1 MSCPHVAS
9 MSMSRAKQGAER
21 KRRGK
26 AVPVLGAAGL
36 SLTLASGAS
45 AATEAPVADVVT
57 HNAGVSHEITLSEEE
72 ISDVSL
78 ATLDVF
84 DKENAG
90 AFRPGVIRLAMGAGC
105 AGCAGCGGCGCWTG
119 TITRPRCSGT
129 MPIRRLV
136 RTGRRT
142 RTFIKSHNGRNPP
155 ELRLPISGG
164 HPGRSRRRRG

>member
-1 MSCPHVAS
+1 MSRPPVAS

-45 AATEAPVADVVT
+45 AATEAPVADVLT
-57 HNAGVSHEITLSEEE
+57 HNAGASHEITLSEEE

-78 ATLDVF
+78 ATFYVF

-90 AFRPGVIRLAMGAGC
+90 AFRPGVLRLAMGGGGGC
-105 AGCAGCGGCGCWTG
+105 AGCAVAVAAGRAP
-119 TITRPRCSGT
+119 ITRPRCSGT

-142 RTFIKSHNGRNPP
+142 GTFTKSHNGRNPRNYGY
-155 ELRLPISGG
+155 RLAGSNPR
-164 HPGRSRRRRG
+164 RSRRRRG

>member
-1 MSCPHVAS
+1 MSRPHVAS

-26 AVPVLGAAGL
+26 AVPILGAAGL

-45 AATEAPVADVVT
+45 AATEAPVADVLT

-78 ATLDVF
+78 ATFYVF

-90 AFRPGVIRLAMGAGC
+90 AFRPGVLRLAMGGGGGC

-119 TITRPRCSGT
+119 TYYTSPVFGNDAYPPPRPDR
-129 MPIRRLV
+129 PAHWHV
-136 RTGRRT
+136 HKKPQRT
-142 RTFIKSHNGRNPP
+142 
-155 ELRLPISGG
+155 
-164 HPGRSRRRRG
+164 